1 MRTLLPCIFCRYSSV
16 ILHFFFLHPLD
27 VSYSSAYSVLTIF
40 VLSILFIVWYHNYA
54 ALLIFSSFYVRSWQ
68 WRMPVDTRVVG
79 SLFSR
84 RVIFCLSGADDS
96 LSGANRKKNCY
107 FMYIYPFDNVQSF
120 SLTEHS
126 SRNIAR
132 PNRCQFFF
140 FFPLY
145 SYITSTIS
153 LLVTSKIKQRSDN

>member
-1 MRTLLPCIFCRYSSV
+1 MYILSVFICYPSFFFPSSTRRIVQFCLLGLNNFRPFHFVHRV
-16 ILHFFFLHPLD
+16 ISQLCSIINFFFFLC
-27 VSYSSAYSVLTIF
+27 TF
-40 VLSILFIVWYHNYA
+40 VTMKDACGYA
-54 ALLIFSSFYVRSWQ
+54 CGRF
-68 WRMPVDTRVVG
+68 
-79 SLFSR
+79 SLFSTCN
-84 RVIFCLSGADDS
+84 FLSPGADDS

-140 FFPLY
+140 FF
-145 SYITSTIS
+145 SS
-153 LLVTSKIKQRSDN
+153 LFVYNFNYKSVSNI